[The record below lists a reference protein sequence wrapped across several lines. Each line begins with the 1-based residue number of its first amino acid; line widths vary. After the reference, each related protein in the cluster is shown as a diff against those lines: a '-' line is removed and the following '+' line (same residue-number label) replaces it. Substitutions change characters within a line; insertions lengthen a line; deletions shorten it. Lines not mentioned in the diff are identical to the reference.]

1 MTDNSKSKVNMRKI
15 LISKIQ
21 GDMKTSEC
29 IYMTSFIRSSAVQNK
44 KLFKSYLKVFV
55 CVLLGLCAKIEN
67 ERFAKIILPNVR
79 FVERL
84 Y

>member
-29 IYMTSFIRSSAVQNK
+29 IYMISFIRSSVVQNK

-55 CVLLGLCAKIEN
+55 YVLLGLCAKIEN